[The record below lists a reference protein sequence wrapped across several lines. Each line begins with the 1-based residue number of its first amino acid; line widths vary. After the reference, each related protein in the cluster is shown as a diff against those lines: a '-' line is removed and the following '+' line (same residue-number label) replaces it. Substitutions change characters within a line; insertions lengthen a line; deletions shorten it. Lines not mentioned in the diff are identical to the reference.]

1 MERGPQRI
9 KRAQNERKKEKSRQQ
24 NIEKDQAKVRDE
36 GRKWKRLSLRKQ
48 RKEDPKKV
56 KQEQNKRQEKCSH

>member
-1 MERGPQRI
+1 MSK
-9 KRAQNERKKEKSRQQ
+9 KRKAAK

-56 KQEQNKRQEKCSH
+56 KKDQN